1 MTTDFA
7 NKTSLK
13 VPYQLPEFI
22 RSDANY
28 QTFVAFIQAYYEWM
42 EQQNIGSGKEGVIY
56 GTQNLLN
63 YQDVDFVE
71 PGQQF
76 NKFIDYYINDFLPN
90 FPKDALADKSKLVK
104 IAREL
109 YETKGTPA
117 SYQFLF
123 RALYNSD
130 AQIFLTRDVVLR
142 ASDGKWYVTK
152 SLRLATND
160 EQFLSI
166 SNLRLFGLSSKSFAT
181 VERSVRVGNRIEAYI
196 SNIERLFVSGEDV
209 VVVDNNNRTLYFKD
223 GQVVPEGT
231 SGSTKLQAKI
241 LGSISS
247 VQVKSNRRGQLYK
260 GRDAIYPGDPVVFYG
275 GLNDTDGLGATA
287 YVYETTSGS
296 LRDVL
301 VVNGSHGYREDP
313 NTILQFIG
321 GGGSG
326 AIANVGTV
334 ESSAEL
340 NVAFIPTDRIDLS
353 RLTKIGNFPAN
364 ILQISIKDY
373 YANSTIITGNAVSLS
388 GVSTGDTITI
398 VGANTNLNL
407 SGSYTVTVANSEYFF
422 ITNTNGTPTGT
433 WQGLSNTGFTAKGVF
448 NPYTFFPTNTS
459 SDLTSTIANT
469 FKFTSFS
476 TYPISSVVLNNGGGG
491 YTSLPTVVAKSLFD
505 STSFGLKNELGPL
518 GILGPITITN
528 PGIGYAN
535 GDIIT
540 FANSAGG
547 IGANA
552 YVNVNSSGSII
563 STTYTFSNTSSI
575 ITYPKGGMGY
585 RNSNLPTLNV
595 STSSGGSGAVL
606 NVSTVL
612 GDGATFTPISDERG
626 IGAITSFIIEDFGE
640 DYISAPSV
648 SLRVRDL
655 VVSNVSLGT
664 IPKKGEV
671 IYQGANLTSAVFKA
685 NVDSIFLLEGGATT
699 ETSKYVL
706 RTYNYTSNTK
716 TNLQLTIDRTP
727 SANVYL
733 DLDTFYNT
741 SNVITG
747 EVIYKNGIRTY
758 GNGAAEATARFLN
771 GLIIGEGR
779 YINDDGFLSSN
790 QVLESED
797 YNNFTYDL
805 TVQASFVAYKEVLFK
820 LLHPSGTKIIPFNAL
835 KSQQDVTEHVET
847 FKANSH
853 TLGYYTGDNGSNAAM
868 FTTFANPSNNI
879 IHFGSL
885 VGANIGQIINVGSI
899 LSITQQ
905 QGPNVYSEVL
915 SVNYTTNNA
924 IIRDNVFTSFANVAT
939 ANVVTS
945 NNRINIRSLTGQ
957 YDIINNGEYSN
968 NSNKLGDIA
977 FIGDR
982 IRVVSGANEFNGTI
996 SYVSYSNNVIFAST
1010 TLGFT
1015 SNSANVSIARDIV
1028 STSVTIYNS
1037 LGTVFYP
1044 ELTTQNDE
1052 RLTTQDGR
1060 ILILG

>member
-22 RSDANY
+22 RSADNY

-63 YQDVDFVE
+63 YQNIDFIE
-71 PGQQF
+71 PGEQF
-76 NKFIDYYINDFLPN
+76 NKFIDYYMNDFLPN
-90 FPKDALADKSKLVK
+90 FPKDSLADKTKLVK
-104 IAREL
+104 IARQL
-109 YETKGTPA
+109 YEKKGTPA
-117 SYQFLF
+117 SYEFLF

-130 AQIFLTRDVVLR
+130 SQIFLTRDVVLK

-166 SNLRLFGLSSKSFAT
+166 NNLRLFGLTTKSFAT
-181 VERSVRVGNRIEAYI
+181 VERSIRVGNRIEVYI
-196 SNIERLFVSGEDV
+196 SNIERLFISGEDV
-209 VVVDNNNRTLYFKD
+209 VVVDNNNQELYFKD

-247 VQVKSNRRGQLYK
+247 VQINTAKRGQLYK
-260 GRDAIYPGDPVVFYG
+260 GRTDLYPGDPVVFRG
-275 GLNDTDGLGATA
+275 GLNDVDGLGATA
-287 YVYETTSGS
+287 FVYETTSGS
-296 LRDVL
+296 LRDIS
-301 VVNGSHGYREDP
+301 VVNGSYGYREDP

-326 AIANVGTV
+326 AIANVSTV
-334 ESSAEL
+334 DVSGEI
-340 NVAFIPTDRIDLS
+340 NVAFIPTDRIVLS
-353 RLTKIGNFPAN
+353 SLTQIGANAYAFFPAN
-364 ILQISIKDY
+364 TT
-373 YANSTIITGNAVSLS
+373 ANINATL
-388 GVSTGDTITI
+388 
-398 VGANTNLNL
+398 
-407 SGSYTVTVANSEYFF
+407 
-422 ITNTNGTPTGT
+422 
-433 WQGLSNTGFTAKGVF
+433 
-448 NPYTFFPTNTS
+448 
-459 SDLTSTIANT
+459 ANT
-469 FKFTSFS
+469 FNFTSFT
-476 TYPISSVVLNNGGGG
+476 TYPIGSVVLNNGGGG
-491 YTSLPTVVAKSLFD
+491 YTSLPTVVAKSLYD
-505 STSFGLKNELGPL
+505 STVPGLKNELAPL
-518 GILGPITITN
+518 GILGPIIIVT

-535 GDIIT
+535 GDIIS

-552 YVNVNSSGSII
+552 YVNVNSSGSIV
-563 STTYTFSNTSSI
+563 SATYRYSNTNSS
-575 ITYPKGGMGY
+575 ITYPLGGLGY
-585 RNSNLPTLNV
+585 RSSSLPTLNV
-595 STSSGGSGAVL
+595 SSSGGSGAVL
-606 NVSTVL
+606 IVNTVL
-612 GDGATFTPISDERG
+612 GSGATFAPVGDERG

-640 DYISAPSV
+640 DYISSPSV

-655 VVSNVSLGT
+655 VVSNVSSLDA
-664 IPKKGEV
+664 IPQKGEIV
-671 IYQGANLTSAVFKA
+671 YQGANLASAVFKA
-685 NVDSIFLLEGGATT
+685 NIDSITLLETGVNTGN
-699 ETSKYVL
+699 SKYVL
-706 RTYNYTSNTK
+706 RTYDYTSNTK
-716 TNLQLTIDRTP
+716 TNLKLTIERLP
-727 SANVYL
+727 NSNVYL
-733 DLDTFYNT
+733 DLDTTYNT

-747 EVIYKNGIRTY
+747 EVFYQNGIRTY
-758 GNGAAEATARFLN
+758 GNGAAQAAARFLN

-779 YINDDGFLSSN
+779 YLNDDGFLSSN

-805 TVQASFVAYKEVLFK
+805 VVQASFSAYKDLLFK
-820 LLHPSGTKIIPFNAL
+820 LLHPSGTKIIPINAL
-835 KSQQDVTEHVET
+835 KSEKDLTEQVET
-847 FKANSH
+847 FQANSKP
-853 TLGYYTGDNGSNAAM
+853 LGYYTGDPGSNAAI
-868 FTTFANPSNNI
+868 FTTFENSSNNI

-899 LSITQQ
+899 ISITQNH
-905 QGPNVYSEVL
+905 GPNVYSEVL

-945 NNRINIRSLTGQ
+945 NNRINILSLTGQ

-968 NSNKLGDIA
+968 TSNKLRDIA

-982 IRVVSGANEFNGTI
+982 IRVVSGSSVFHGTI
-996 SYVSYSNNVIFAST
+996 TYVSYPNNVIFANT

-1015 SNSANVSIARDIV
+1015 SNSANVSIARNIV
-1028 STSVTIYNS
+1028 STDVIIYNT
-1037 LGTVFYP
+1037 LGTIFFP
-1044 ELTTQNDE
+1044 ELITQSGQQI
-1052 RLTTQDGR
+1052 TTQDNR